1 MKKIIIAYW
10 HNTKFIDLPYDN
22 NVEFDYSIDM
32 RNIIIEIVLSKGY
45 SIMLLPTIEY
55 LIIYIDNGKFRQR

>member
-1 MKKIIIAYW
+1 MKTIIVNYW

-22 NVEFDYSIDM
+22 NIEFDYSIDM

>member
-32 RNIIIEIVLSKGY
+32 CNIIIEIVLSKGY